1 MAMRIV
7 QVWKGELDQVQLA
20 PDEDWGLLTKDEV
33 ERRSDHSQPRYYEP
47 YSDVYVQEMVMA
59 WWEASVSMLV
69 GPLVL
74 ARRVLTGPEDEFEAA
89 VDKATGI
96 IKSVRYRPNKSRIR
110 CCICV
115 ASLETDLVCS
125 RSSAPTAG
133 MPMDGLP
140 KSVREWNPATRTRPG
155 WCCQY
160 STGYCQGERDS

>member
-74 ARRVLTGPEDEFEAA
+74 ARRVLTGPEDEFE
-89 VDKATGI
+89 G
-96 IKSVRYRPNKSRIR
+96 
-110 CCICV
+110 
-115 ASLETDLVCS
+115 
-125 RSSAPTAG
+125 
-133 MPMDGLP
+133 
-140 KSVREWNPATRTRPG
+140 
-155 WCCQY
+155 
-160 STGYCQGERDS
+160 QGHGNHQIGTVPPE